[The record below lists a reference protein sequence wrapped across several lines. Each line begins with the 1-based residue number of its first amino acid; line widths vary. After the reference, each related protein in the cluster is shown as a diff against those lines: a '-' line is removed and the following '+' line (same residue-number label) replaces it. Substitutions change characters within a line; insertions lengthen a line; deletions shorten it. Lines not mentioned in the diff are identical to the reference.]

1 MSTIAIIGSPEG
13 ATLAIV
19 SLSPFA
25 NCTRKGLRDVFE
37 KEIHGNSM
45 FLRDDF
51 YILIHHPDETLI
63 YLLVNKFSDFFM

>member
-13 ATLAIV
+13 ATLTVI
-19 SLSPFA
+19 SLRSLTDR
-25 NCTRKGLRDVFE
+25 TREGLRDIFE
-37 KEIHGNSM
+37 EKIHGNSM